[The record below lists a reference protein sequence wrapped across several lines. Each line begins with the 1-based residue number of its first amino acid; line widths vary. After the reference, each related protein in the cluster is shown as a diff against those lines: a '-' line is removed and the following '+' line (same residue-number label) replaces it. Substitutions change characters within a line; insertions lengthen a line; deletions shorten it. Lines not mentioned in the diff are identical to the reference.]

1 MTDLNALSRAVPYMA
16 IINIGLYLLCI
27 ALSWWALQEFRFD
40 VLLKRPKSPQAKLLQ
55 ILLAIALGH
64 LAASF
69 FMQYLGLSVGL
80 NSIF

>member
-1 MTDLNALSRAVPYMA
+1 MTDLNAWNQAIPYMA
-16 IINIGLYLLCI
+16 IVNIGLYLLCI

-40 VLLKRPKSPQAKLLQ
+40 VLLKHPKSPQAKLLQ

-64 LAASF
+64 LVAGF

-80 NSIF
+80 NGIF

>member
-64 LAASF
+64 LTASF
-69 FMQYLGLSVGL
+69 LMQYLGLSVGL
-80 NSIF
+80 NGIF

>member
-16 IINIGLYLLCI
+16 IINIGLYLVCI

-64 LAASF
+64 LTASF